1 MKVALTAGECCVA
14 FLRRSV
20 FLEIKKLYLPDEAKS
35 KYLSSQEIIKALA
48 KVAAERRV

>member
-20 FLEIKKLYLPDEAKS
+20 LLEIKKLYLPDEAKS